1 MVGRQ
6 EWLAM
11 SAGSARPHRREKAI
25 TWLCAGK
32 SAVVTYQEGR
42 AVPHNQ
48 YDKQDPQ
55 EQYRTPDAQDSGEI
69 SHPGRTGEM
78 DVEPDH
84 GEDSYRGTGRL
95 KDKRA
100 IITGG
105 DSGIGRAVAI
115 AFAREGADVLI
126 SYLPEEEDD
135 ARETAQLIE
144 KAGRKAVTVPG
155 DIRDEQHCA
164 DIVQRAV
171 GELGGLDILVN
182 NAAYQM
188 SRDGGLLDITTEQ
201 FDRVMKTNLY
211 AMFWLS
217 RAAVPHMRPGSTI
230 INTASIQAYQP
241 SPNLLDYAT
250 TKAGIV
256 AFTKALG
263 ENLAE
268 RGIRVNAV
276 APGPIWTPLIP
287 ATMPKE
293 KVESFGEDTPMGRAG
308 QPAELAPVYVFFAS
322 QESSYITGEVLGV
335 TGGKPLA

>member
-1 MVGRQ
+1 MA
-6 EWLAM
+6 ED
-11 SAGSARPHRREKAI
+11 
-25 TWLCAGK
+25 
-32 SAVVTYQEGR
+32 
-42 AVPHNQ
+42 Q
-48 YDKQDPQ
+48 YDQQNPQDQ
-55 EQYRTPDAQDSGEI
+55 FRTPEAQDSDQI
-69 SHPGRTGEM
+69 SHPGTTGEM

-84 GEDSYRGTGRL
+84 GEDSYRGSGRL
-95 KDKRA
+95 AGKRA

-126 SYLPEEEDD
+126 AHLPEEGAD

-155 DIRDEQHCA
+155 DIRDEAHCTSIIETA
-164 DIVQRAV
+164 ISQ
-171 GELGGLDILVN
+171 LGGVDILVN

-188 SRDGGLLDITTEQ
+188 AQDGGIFDITTEQ

-217 RAAVPHMRPGSTI
+217 KAAAPYMQTGSTI
-230 INTASIQAYQP
+230 INTASIQAHQP

-256 AFTKALG
+256 AFTKALAA
-263 ENLAE
+263 NLAE
-268 RGIRVNAV
+268 KGIRVNAV

-293 KVESFGEDTPMGRAG
+293 QVESFGEDTPMGRAG
-308 QPAELAPVYVFFAS
+308 QPAELAPAYVFFAS
-322 QESSYITGEVLGV
+322 QESSYVSGEVLGV